1 VNGLPLSGTRVST
14 IKDALYQLSKGD
26 TTLPLA
32 IVADANASH
41 QSVVSAMDAAG
52 QLGFSRLSI
61 ATLNP
66 QSEEN

>member
-1 VNGLPLSGTRVST
+1 
-14 IKDALYQLSKGD
+14 
-26 TTLPLA
+26 LA